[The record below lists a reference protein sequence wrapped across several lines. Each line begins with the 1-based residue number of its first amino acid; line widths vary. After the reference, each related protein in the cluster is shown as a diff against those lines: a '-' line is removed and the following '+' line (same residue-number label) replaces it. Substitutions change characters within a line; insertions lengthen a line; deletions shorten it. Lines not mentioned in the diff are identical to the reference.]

1 MVEATLRLFV
11 LRHGKSDWST
21 GQPDFDRPLAERG
34 RTGAQRVGAWMKDEG
49 LVPDQVISSPARRAR
64 ETAESVCR
72 SLGLKE
78 RGICFDERIYGGSIA
93 EMLAS
98 LADHAGDARQVLL
111 VGHNPGLE
119 ELVDF
124 LTQGQ
129 IMQPD
134 DGKLLPTAALAA
146 LRPLTDWRSLG
157 QRGAELLS
165 ITRPGE
171 M

>member
-1 MVEATLRLFV
+1 MVEATLRLFI
-11 LRHGKSDWST
+11 LRHGKSDWGT
-21 GQPDFDRPLAERG
+21 GQPDFERPLAERG
-34 RTGAQRVGAWMKDEG
+34 RTAAKRVGAWMKDQG
-49 LVPDQVISSPARRAR
+49 MMPDRVISSPARRAR

-72 SLGLKE
+72 TLGLKE
-78 RGICFDERIYGGSIA
+78 GGICFDERIYGGSVA
-93 EMLAS
+93 EMLAC
-98 LADHAGDARQVLL
+98 LADHASDARQVLL